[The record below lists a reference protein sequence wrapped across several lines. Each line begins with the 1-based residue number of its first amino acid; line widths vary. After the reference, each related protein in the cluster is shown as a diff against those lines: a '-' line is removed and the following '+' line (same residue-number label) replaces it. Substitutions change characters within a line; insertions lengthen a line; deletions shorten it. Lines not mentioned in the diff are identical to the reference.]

1 MTGVG
6 QHGLNALD
14 MRRVVFQIGNLHVAQ
29 LRSVLI
35 GARRASPRE
44 RAPGQWASAHFTVA
58 PVFDTAGVRGR
69 AVGSP
74 CAGRRKVQ
82 GNKKKTGASL
92 ADFQRVE
99 MSRLIIEKN
108 VCAGKT
114 PSLVRKRLPEN
125 RRKL

>member
-1 MTGVG
+1 
-6 QHGLNALD
+6 
-14 MRRVVFQIGNLHVAQ
+14 
-29 LRSVLI
+29 
-35 GARRASPRE
+35 
-44 RAPGQWASAHFTVA
+44 
-58 PVFDTAGVRGR
+58 
-69 AVGSP
+69 
-74 CAGRRKVQ
+74 VQ